1 MTEAN
6 ETTTKKKSTRKRT
19 TSKPKVAAKKTPA
32 KPRQSLALNLP
43 NNPLVFEIFDL
54 ASRQR
59 SKAKKVEVLQKY
71 ANMAI
76 KALLIWNFDDSVQSA
91 LPDGP
96 VPYSGYNEQNVY
108 TGTLSDKIEASTRD
122 MYESGNFSLGSS
134 DTTARTTLRREARNL
149 YHFVRGGNDD
159 LSNTR
164 REMMF
169 INILESVHPLEAE
182 ILVLVKDKKLTDKY
196 KIPFDV
202 VQQAYDD
209 IRWGSRS

>member
-6 ETTTKKKSTRKRT
+6 ETTTKKKATRKRT
-19 TSKPKVAAKKTPA
+19 TTKPKVAAKTPA
-32 KPRQSLALNLP
+32 KPRQSLALSLP

-71 ANMAI
+71 ANMAV
-76 KALLIWNFDDSVQSA
+76 KALLIWNFDESVSSA
-91 LPDGP
+91 LPGGE
-96 VPYSGYNEQNVY
+96 VPYSGYNDQNVY
-108 TGTLSDKIEASTRD
+108 NGSLSSKIEASTRD
-122 MYESGNFSLGSS
+122 MYDSGNFSLGSS

-149 YHFVRGGNDD
+149 YHFVKGGNDD
-159 LSNTR
+159 LTNTR

-182 ILVLVKDKKLTDKY
+182 ILILVKDKNLTDKY
-196 KIPFDV
+196 KIPFEV
-202 VQQAYDD
+202 VEQAYDD
-209 IRWGSRS
+209 IRWGSRA

>member
-6 ETTTKKKSTRKRT
+6 ETTTKKKTTRKRT
-19 TSKPKVAAKKTPA
+19 TTKPKVAAKTPA

-54 ASRQR
+54 VSRQR

-71 ANMAI
+71 ANMAV

-91 LPDGP
+91 LPDGE

-108 TGTLSDKIEASTRD
+108 TGSLSGKIESRTRD

-134 DTTARTTLRREARNL
+134 DTNARTTLRREARNL
-149 YHFVRGGNDD
+149 YHFVKGGNDD

-182 ILVLVKDKKLTDKY
+182 ILILVKDKKLTDVY
-196 KIPFDV
+196 KIPFEV

-209 IRWGSRS
+209 IRWGSRT